1 MIGLLFSLL
10 VSADICWGV
19 LRDKPKEH
27 LDGKLHLMPSTGIQ
41 EAEADS
47 S

>member
-1 MIGLLFSLL
+1 MF
-10 VSADICWGV
+10 VSADICWGG
-19 LRDKPKEH
+19 LRDKPNEH